1 MLKQNERKPLS
12 VGEQV
17 VSIYAGTG
25 CHLDR
30 INTERVPDFL
40 DSAISRLKSENE
52 DLIKRL
58 NDGDW
63 GDDIEKEL
71 GDALAEALDDFG
83 PDLDEDGQP
92 LEEGESD
99 RIKSEEER
107 EKGSRVAADSD
118 SGGSDDADDQDAG
131 SDPSTDDAD
140 GDADDAGGSDPSGD
154 REEDA
159 SN

>member
-25 CHLDR
+25 GHLDR

-40 DSAISRLKSENE
+40 EAAISRLKSENE
-52 DLIKRL
+52 DLLKRL
-58 NDGDW
+58 NDGEW
-63 GDDIEKEL
+63 GDSEEKEL
-71 GDALAEALDDFG
+71 DEALAEAVDDFG

-107 EKGSRVAADSD
+107 GKGSHVAGDESDAAADADSD
-118 SGGSDDADDQDAG
+118 EEE
-131 SDPSTDDAD
+131 
-140 GDADDAGGSDPSGD
+140 
-154 REEDA
+154 RE
-159 SN
+159 SS